1 MCPSHTASA
10 QTHRAMVGCQ
20 AARIMMAATTA
31 PAWRAA
37 CAAPTAS
44 AHRCAAPGAA
54 GHAGLRAV
62 SPVGTASRRA
72 SGGDVALP
80 LDGHGTMGRED
91 LSAPCALLCPSAGRP
106 RRAHGMRSARGS
118 RWRTGAVPQGLAHP
132 CAPRAAGRGGW
143 GTRGCRASASDGQCP
158 KGGCGVGRA
167 APALPATWASS
178 NPWVQPTL
186 WASPIPLASPTPWAS
201 PSAQWA
207 SPTLQEQPTPW
218 APPPL

>member
-1 MCPSHTASA
+1 MCPLHTASA

-91 LSAPCALLCPSAGRP
+91 LSAPCALLCPPAGRP
-106 RRAHGMRSARGS
+106 RRAHGTRSARGS
-118 RWRTGAVPQGLAHP
+118 RWRTGAVPRGLAHP

-158 KGGCGVGRA
+158 RAGVWGRQGCSCIACNVGIIY
-167 APALPATWASS
+167 PMGTTYPMGITHPISITHPMGTTIS
-178 NPWVQPTL
+178 PMGTTHPTG
-186 WASPIPLASPTPWAS
+186 T
-201 PSAQWA
+201 
-207 SPTLQEQPTPW
+207 TYPW